1 MKPKKIFPIRI
12 QVQRLHLFTDDT
24 DTFVAF
30 DAADAEKTYLEH
42 VGETR
47 ADSIGIPDLEPYIQ
61 LKDNTPVKLWFE
73 DEEKSYPLFSK
84 IERPKDRELFFVTAP
99 AWAWALHN
107 GRGFLC
113 STEY

>member
-1 MKPKKIFPIRI
+1 MKNKKTFPIRI
-12 QVQRLHLFTDDT
+12 QRLHLFADDT

-30 DAADAEKTYLEH
+30 DAADAEKTYFEH

-47 ADSIGIPDLEPYIQ
+47 QDSCGISDMEPYVQIDDDA
-61 LKDNTPVKLWFE
+61 LIKLWFE

-84 IERPKDRELFFVTAP
+84 IERPKDRDLFFVTAP
-99 AWAWALHN
+99 AWAWVLHN

-113 STEY
+113 STEW